1 MKVMVVAA
9 HPDDEVLG
17 VGGTVLRHA
26 RKGDSVDLI
35 IVGEGAASRGG
46 GDQAA
51 IDNLRECARK
61 AASMLGANPPV
72 MLGFPDNR
80 LDSVDFLDVV
90 QAVESQIERLRPDL
104 IYTHH
109 RGDLNIDHRI
119 VHEAVRTAAR
129 PLPGCSVRAIYAFE
143 TVSSSEWG
151 AVPFLPA
158 YFVDISASLSFKL
171 GALAAYESEMRPFP
185 HARSL
190 SAVEALAKVRGA
202 SACMEAAEAFEV
214 VMLLES
220 DNR

>member
-1 MKVMVVAA
+1 MKVMVIAA

-17 VGGTVLRHA
+17 VGGTVSRHV
-26 RKGDSVDLI
+26 RNGDSVDLV

-46 GDQAA
+46 DQEA
-51 IDNLRECARK
+51 IDHLRECARK
-61 AASMLGANPPV
+61 AAGVLGANSPV

-80 LDSVDFLDVV
+80 LDSVDLLDVV
-90 QAVESQIERLRPDL
+90 RAVESQIARSRPEV

-151 AVPFLPA
+151 AVPFLPVR
-158 YFVDISASLSFKL
+158 FVDISATLADKSR
-171 GALAAYESEMRPFP
+171 ALDVYESEMRPFP
-185 HARSL
+185 HARCL
-190 SAVEALAKVRGA
+190 AAVEACARLRGA
-202 SACMEAAEAFEV
+202 SAGMRAAEAFEV
-214 VMLLES
+214 VMQLEP
-220 DNR
+220 DNG